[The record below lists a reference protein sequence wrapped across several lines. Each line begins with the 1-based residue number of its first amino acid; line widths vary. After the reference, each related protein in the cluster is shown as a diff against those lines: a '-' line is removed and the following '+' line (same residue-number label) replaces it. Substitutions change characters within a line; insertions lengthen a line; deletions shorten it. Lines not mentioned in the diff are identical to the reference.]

1 MKYIAAALLLLAAMS
16 AQNAPSTN
24 KGRHLDISAIAREAN
39 GSVVSIVMSDKKG
52 HPIAQ
57 GSGFV
62 ISKDGRIVTNYHVI
76 KSGGSAIIKLPD
88 GAFFAVDGVL
98 ASDKHRDVA
107 IIKAHGNDFRA
118 LTLGDSDRL
127 QVGEEVVAIGS
138 PLSLE
143 STVSNGIVSG
153 VRTDEQ
159 EGGKFVQITVPIS
172 PGSSGG
178 PLFNMAGEVVGIT
191 TSHLVGGENLN
202 FAIPIDDVKSLT
214 LVPRSAEARAF
225 PDEAE
230 DDKPTAVAST
240 QNRPDLKE
248 TVEFMGRMVAP
259 DDRKIEAKECIVTM
273 TNTKVYTFALP
284 SSVYLKSTDTYGIEH
299 WGYRWRIVHPPEALA
314 RFNLADIDPS
324 SIESYGAFSPEA
336 VAYGDLDNKDGR
348 AFKSA
353 ADLTVFQLFTR
364 DRNRSIYAIQWEKDK
379 ADSAGHVAGVDVH
392 LAGLFVVFKSKD
404 RAERFVTALTHAV
417 QLCGGRASDFAPT
430 PTSK

>member
-1 MKYIAAALLLLAAMS
+1 MTRYIAAVLLLVVAMS

-24 KGRHLDISAIAREAN
+24 KGRRLDISAISREAH
-39 GSVVSIVMSDKKG
+39 GAVVSIVMSDKKG

-57 GSGFV
+57 GSGFL

-76 KSGGSAIIKLPD
+76 KSGNSAVIKLPD
-88 GAFFAVDGVL
+88 GAAFPVEGVL
-98 ASDKHRDVA
+98 VSDKHRDVA
-107 IIKAHGNDFRA
+107 IIKAHGSDFRA
-118 LTLGDSDRL
+118 LALGDSDRL
-127 QVGEEVVAIGS
+127 QVGEGVVAIGS

-153 VRTDEQ
+153 IRTVEE
-159 EGGKFVQITVPIS
+159 EGGKLLQITAPIS

-202 FAIPIDDVKSLT
+202 FAIPINDVKSLT
-214 LVPRSAEARAF
+214 LVSRLAEARAF

-240 QNRPDLKE
+240 QNGPNLKD
-248 TVEFMGRMVAP
+248 TVEFMDRMVAP
-259 DDRKIEAKECIVTM
+259 DGRKLTAKGCSVTIV
-273 TNTKVYTFALP
+273 NTTLYTFVLADGKKLVRTP
-284 SSVYLKSTDTYGIEH
+284 NGLEHYEFTWSVAK
-299 WGYRWRIVHPPEALA
+299 PPEAVAEFSLA
-314 RFNLADIDPS
+314 NIDPS
-324 SIESYGAFSPEA
+324 SLKSFGVHSLEA
-336 VAYGDLDNKDGR
+336 VDR
-348 AFKSA
+348 AHLTEHPENFKSST
-353 ADLTVFQLFTR
+353 DLWVVKLSTR
-364 DRNRSIYAIQWEKDK
+364 DSHKSISATQVDTDK
-379 ADSAGHVAGVDVH
+379 ADSAGHVVGVDVN
-392 LAGLFVVFKSKD
+392 LTGLFVVFESKD